1 MTHMQTKE
9 PSSDRP
15 GDATVRT
22 CPFNAGSVG
31 SIPGR
36 AAKIPHV
43 SRPKNQNRN
52 SSATDS
58 IKALKMVH
66 SELFFFPPQ
75 KKNLLMNLTQE
86 QNVVFISHQV

>member
-1 MTHMQTKE
+1 MMTHIQMKE

-58 IKALKMVH
+58 IKTLKMVH
-66 SELFFFPPQ
+66 SELFFFS
-75 KKNLLMNLTQE
+75 KKKKEPSYEPNPRTECRL
-86 QNVVFISHQV
+86 H